1 MEYAKILQK
10 SAGKFDYR
18 ESPLNTQMKVN
29 ELRKTINKDGR
40 ANIIKQEPYA
50 NKISTYLSKEEL
62 SRKMNEGATRYKMG
76 VQDEYDN
83 LVLGK
88 LKNRKDDEF
97 MKTAKKQS
105 EFMKLLG
112 DPAQVDYLKKVDPFG
127 LFILRE
133 RQEKDK
139 LDFVRENEELKQ
151 YKELTK
157 SAPERAVTMYQF
169 TTNPLIKLFGSHP
182 EDDKLV
188 DAMTGEVGNENV
200 ARRIVA
206 HSGIDATADEAGL
219 SDKDTAS
226 LHSQADDQMPITDP
240 NLTVGTF
247 PLGSQATFSGSPI
260 ARAPVVPKQT
270 VETLSSALGPAGPI
284 TYDEALNMTLPEL
297 KRYVKETYKYEVKE
311 KTKENILEELQDQ
324 GLVRPKGGIDIQSV
338 PSVLPGTQK
347 KSQSTISP
355 KKGLDKQSLPSS
367 LPEDEELDED
377 IPKKKES
384 KEKIKKT
391 VIGATLLS
399 LFQFAKKDLEKME
412 EDHIKEIEKAELEKQ
427 KKKVE
432 LSSKLEGHRKQV
444 EKNEETIK
452 KLEQIASQKLEAFK
466 QITSKSGYD
475 VPKSV
480 FAQKEYDDAREAL
493 ISAEKVHQTG
503 KTMYKEKQDRHLKDL
518 EELEQKHLTKMEE
531 LQKKHREKV
540 SKYAKG
546 KGFKP
551 LSSFPK
557 HIVASALHKN
567 YLRYRHLI
575 PNQNEYNREQARNL
589 LNKVLK
595 K

>member
-88 LKNRKDDEF
+88 LKNRTDDEF

-112 DPAQVDYLKKVDPFG
+112 DPSQLDYLKKVDPFG

-157 SAPERAVTMYQF
+157 SAPERALTMYQF
-169 TTNPLIKLFGSHP
+169 TTNPLIKLFGFHP

-188 DAMTGEVGNENV
+188 DAMTDEVGDENV

-226 LHSQADDQMPITDP
+226 LHSQADDQMSITDP
-240 NLTVGTF
+240 KLTVETF

-270 VETLSSALGPAGPI
+270 VATLSSALGLPGPI
-284 TYDEALNMTLPEL
+284 TYDEALKMTVPNL
-297 KRYVKETYKYEVKE
+297 KRYVKETYKYEVTA
-311 KTKENILEELQDQ
+311 KTQENILEELQDQ
-324 GLVRPKGGIDIQSV
+324 GLVRPKGGIDV
-338 PSVLPGTQK
+338 
-347 KSQSTISP
+347 
-355 KKGLDKQSLPSS
+355 QSLPSS
-367 LPEDEELDED
+367 LPKDEELDEESEE
-377 IPKKKES
+377 KKKR
-384 KEKIKKT
+384 T

-399 LFQFAKKDLEKME
+399 LFQFAKKDLEKLE
-412 EDHIKEIEKAELEKQ
+412 EDHKKEMEKAELEKQ
-427 KKKVE
+427 KKKDK

-444 EKNEETIK
+444 EKNEETMK
-452 KLEQIASQKLEAFK
+452 DLQQSLLQKLEAFK

-475 VPKSV
+475 VAKSAKAQDEYNKV
-480 FAQKEYDDAREAL
+480 EETFTNAQKA
-493 ISAEKVHQTG
+493 HQTG
-503 KTMYKEKQDRHLKDL
+503 ITMYKEKQDRYLK
-518 EELEQKHLTKMEE
+518 EVQELEQKHLTKMEE

-540 SKYAKG
+540 SKYAKAS
-546 KGFKP
+546 GFKP

-589 LNKVLK
+589 LNKILK